1 VAKLAIPVV
10 MCVGASCVD
19 FAPGFALANSSAIPV
34 ENGSAADMSKS
45 QDAEYRIGPLDKLD
59 ITVFQ
64 VKDLTL
70 DKVQVDASGQV
81 LLPLIGVIDAGGKT
95 ARQLSEE
102 IASKLDANYMQDA
115 QVSVLVDES
124 ASQKVTV
131 EGAVTEA
138 GVFALHGHATLLQ
151 AIAMAKGASKT
162 ADLKK
167 VTVFRTV
174 NGGVRQT
181 LEYNLSDIQ
190 RGRQNDPEVEA
201 NDVVVVKESASKNA
215 LQDAVAIAP
224 ALYIL
229 TLFHF

>member
-1 VAKLAIPVV
+1 
-10 MCVGASCVD
+10 
-19 FAPGFALANSSAIPV
+19 
-34 ENGSAADMSKS
+34 
-45 QDAEYRIGPLDKLD
+45 
-59 ITVFQ
+59 
-64 VKDLTL
+64 
-70 DKVQVDASGQV
+70 
-81 LLPLIGVIDAGGKT
+81 
-95 ARQLSEE
+95 
-102 IASKLDANYMQDA
+102 
-115 QVSVLVDES
+115 
-124 ASQKVTV
+124 
-131 EGAVTEA
+131 
-138 GVFALHGHATLLQ
+138 
-151 AIAMAKGASKT
+151 MAKGASKT